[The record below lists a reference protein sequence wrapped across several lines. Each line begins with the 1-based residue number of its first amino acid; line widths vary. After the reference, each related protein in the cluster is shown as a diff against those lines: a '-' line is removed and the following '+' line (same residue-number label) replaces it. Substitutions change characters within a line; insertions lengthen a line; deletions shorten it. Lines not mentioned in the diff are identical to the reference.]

1 MASTK
6 VKKSNLDSSVFT
18 DLTIIGNISATG
30 NFYNNGGLVSGGG
43 VDTELRSLTGSFLT
57 SSSLASLN
65 SVVTISSVDVT
76 NNLTVTGPG
85 RFNGDV
91 TVFGNLSATGTSYFA
106 NTVYTTTSA
115 LSVVNLGNTGPAFYV
130 GNNGT
135 GDIASFYDLDQ
146 NVEVLHVGGNNGSFP
161 NVGIKTSQPNKDLTV
176 KGELSASGLIYSN
189 GRALKPLSG
198 VGGIVVNDSLTN
210 VTVISAD
217 SSASAGTA
225 KAWVNF
231 DGTTSPGTIRS
242 SYNVS
247 SVTKNGTGD
256 YTVNFA
262 TPMSNANYS
271 VVGSC
276 GNLLG
281 VISTPYTSSSTIN
294 STRVST
300 GWGVVISF
308 GGDQRNHALYDY
320 ATVNIQIFGN

>member
-30 NFYNNGGLVSGGG
+30 NFYNNGGLVSGGGGSGANTIISDTPPTGVSDGQLWFDSSSGITSIYYDSTWIDVGGGDSVGG

-135 GDIASFYDLDQ
+135 S
-146 NVEVLHVGGNNGSFP
+146 
-161 NVGIKTSQPNKDLTV
+161 
-176 KGELSASGLIYSN
+176 
-189 GRALKPLSG
+189 R
-198 VGGIVVNDSLTN
+198 
-210 VTVISAD
+210 
-217 SSASAGTA
+217 
-225 KAWVNF
+225 
-231 DGTTSPGTIRS
+231 
-242 SYNVS
+242 
-247 SVTKNGTGD
+247 
-256 YTVNFA
+256 
-262 TPMSNANYS
+262 
-271 VVGSC
+271 
-276 GNLLG
+276 
-281 VISTPYTSSSTIN
+281 
-294 STRVST
+294 TRVSPSQ
-300 GWGVVISF
+300 VSCAH
-308 GGDQRNHALYDY
+308 RR
-320 ATVNIQIFGN
+320 